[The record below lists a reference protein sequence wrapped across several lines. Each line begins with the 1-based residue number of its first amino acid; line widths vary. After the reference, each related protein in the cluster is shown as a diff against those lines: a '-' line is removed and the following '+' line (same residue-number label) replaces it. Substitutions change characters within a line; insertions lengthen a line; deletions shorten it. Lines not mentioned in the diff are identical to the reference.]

1 LTKRASG
8 VDRQERGSGD
18 VDWLRG
24 ELSEEEDAEREV
36 PGVLPDSFLPFGH
49 GEWVLPL
56 QLLQYFKLKE

>member
-1 LTKRASG
+1 MPPSPSRH
-8 VDRQERGSGD
+8 DRQERGSGD

-49 GEWVLPL
+49 GERVLPL
-56 QLLQYFKLKE
+56 QFLQYFKLKE